1 MPPPPPKKIN
11 PLVEKI
17 FFHEKSLGNDIP
29 CKLSKS
35 GVPTPS
41 EREISQNWSDVFFY
55 NLYKL
60 DYTRGARVAPEG
72 GAGDRKYAESERA

>member
-35 GVPTPS
+35 EVLQSIPKLLRGREMLSVLGVQ
-41 EREISQNWSDVFFY
+41 IGLKMDV
-55 NLYKL
+55 
-60 DYTRGARVAPEG
+60 
-72 GAGDRKYAESERA
+72 

>member
-1 MPPPPPKKIN
+1 MPPPPRKKIT

-35 GVPTPS
+35 VVPTPS
-41 EREISQNWSDVFFY
+41 ERWKMDSTTPLNSRKLELFQSNPFDAWDWTPPFFQ
-55 NLYKL
+55 K
-60 DYTRGARVAPEG
+60 
-72 GAGDRKYAESERA
+72 